1 MAMPVSDGH
10 PCLYKYV
17 LIFVLI
23 KNLNGLGCDGHD
35 CVGLSII
42 IYLIFKIFNYIYFI
56 NK

>member
-23 KNLNGLGCDGHD
+23 KNLNGLGCDWYD